1 MSNGYSRLADAI
13 MNSSRQMP
21 QCECGQLSGLAEFDG
36 VWWCPL
42 CLWRRVQKLEAIVE
56 NVRQEVLLF
65 SEDMECYDCG
75 FESSKF
81 LKMLNGEVC

>member
-21 QCECGQLSGLAEFDG
+21 QCKCGQLFGLAKFDG

-42 CLWRRVQKLEAIVE
+42 CLWRRIQKLEAIIKKVRHEVE
-56 NVRQEVLLF
+56 LIGV
-65 SEDMECYDCG
+65 DMECCDCG
-75 FESSKF
+75 FGGSIF
-81 LKMLNGEVC
+81 LKKLNGEVC